1 MKVPKYISHLKNNNV
16 NEWFF
21 QSNEEHS
28 KGVAQLAASF
38 AEKIGLKEWGTVLGM
53 LHDKGK
59 EQEKF
64 QRYIRTVSGYV
75 QDLEGV
81 ERTPHAYVGALLAK
95 SLYPESYPILSMP
108 IMAHHAG
115 LYDYADFNKRMEQE
129 ILDDIKCD
137 DLIAIN
143 IKMPT
148 NKVWKQQDFHHL
160 IRVLYSCL
168 VDADFLDTEQFMDNS
183 RAEFR
188 KKQKSLKD
196 LLPMLESFLMELSE
210 SSEKTELNELR
221 SSIQN
226 RCKEIANEN
235 PGFYSLTVPTGG
247 GKTLSSLV
255 WAMNHAVKY
264 GKDRIIIAIP
274 YTSIIV
280 QTASILRKIFGAE
293 NVLEHH
299 SVFDADVTL
308 KDYDDMSGV
317 KLKQRLATENWDYPI
332 VVTTNVQLF
341 QSMLANKPSVCRK
354 LHNICNSVLILDEV
368 QMLPTEHLQPIVD
381 SLSAYQRI
389 FNTSVLFTTASQP
402 VLCGEHRGCN
412 PMIKLTGLSSV
423 EEIIPSEMCLHDKL
437 RRVNLHFE
445 NEPISYDDLTERLIQ
460 YDKVLCIVNTR
471 SNAQEIFSR
480 LPKEGRIYH
489 LSRMMCSAHIQKVI
503 DEIKQVLKN
512 PEEKVVRVVS
522 TQLIEAGVDI
532 DFPIVFRQEAG
543 LDSILQAAGRCNRE
557 GKLGISDTYVFSLD
571 KPLPPGILS
580 KGSAIIKNMNVT
592 DWFASDTMSDYFIR
606 LYQNSV
612 TFDKI
617 NVAKR
622 MGFKEWC
629 FELVAKEFQLI
640 DDKGKSV
647 IVNYG
652 DSMELVF
659 QMKEKGISYDLMRR
673 MSRYMVNL
681 REKDFQKLLKER
693 LIEEILDGIY
703 LLADREQYKSET
715 GVVTD
720 NHWLEEILIQ

>member
-53 LHDKGK
+53 FHDKGK

-129 ILDDIKCD
+129 IPDDIKCD

-354 LHNICNSVLILDEV
+354 LHNICNGVLILDEV

-445 NEPISYDDLTERLIQ
+445 NEPISYDDLAERLIQ

-471 SNAQEIFSR
+471 SDAQEIFSR
-480 LPKEGRIYH
+480 LPKDGRIYH

-693 LIEEILDGIY
+693 LIEEVLDGIY